1 MSEYSSKELKDVS
14 REVLR
19 VFGRRQAGCTP
30 REVAGATG
38 HSEEVVR
45 ACLEYLVQ
53 DGKVVREGG
62 VYAPD
67 PKYVYAVGVEHAKRK
82 VEDYLKQVKR
92 ATVEKIV
99 SEVTDEQG
107 RPIKRGWVEMALL
120 YLAGQKRARYDEMTG
135 EWVYLPRGA

>member
-1 MSEYSSKELKDVS
+1 MSEYSSKELEDVWQ
-14 REVLR
+14 EVLR

-30 REVAGATG
+30 GEVAPAAGV
-38 HSEEVVR
+38 SEDVAR

-53 DGKVVREGG
+53 DGKVVREGD

-82 VEDYLKQVKR
+82 VEDYLKRVKR

-107 RPIKRGWVEMALL
+107 RTIKRGWVEMALR